1 MRKLIPFLFVL
12 LIFGTVNAQN
22 QGGKKSEEATVKMI
36 TQDEFK
42 KMIFDY
48 SDTTAL
54 YKGKKCVVVDFYADW
69 CGPCRKL
76 APIMED
82 LAKKYAKDVVFYKI
96 NVDYNKDIAQIFDI
110 RNIPSLLFV
119 KAKERPSKMIGLPT
133 KSELVKIIDTVL
145 LGKEETE

>member
-1 MRKLIPFLFVL
+1 
-12 LIFGTVNAQN
+12 
-22 QGGKKSEEATVKMI
+22 MI

-82 LAKKYAKDVVFYKI
+82 LAKKYATEVVFYKI
-96 NVDYNKDIAQIFDI
+96 NVDYNKDIAQMFDI
-110 RNIPSLLFV
+110 RNIPSLLFI
-119 KAKERPSKMIGLPT
+119 KAKERPRKMIGLPT
-133 KSELVKIIDTVL
+133 KNDLVEIIDTVL
-145 LGKEETE
+145 LGKEEAE